1 MMSMVLELEL
11 NDEVKVVLE
20 SGKLYDSSHHYT
32 HFSGYLIEQ
41 EVAFSAY
48 RDSEFD
54 IQSDTP
60 ITYVGTYVNTENGLN
75 PSSGKFKAPVTG
87 TYAIHFNAV
96 NIDTSSSRIQKLYL
110 KHKSSIVTYS
120 ALHEVMFEYQL
131 TCDFFK
137 KVRMSSDSRPLRCS
151 TQALAA
157 N

>member
-1 MMSMVLELEL
+1 MSMVLDLEL
-11 NDEVKVVLE
+11 YDEVKVVLD
-20 SGKLYDSSHHYT
+20 SGNLYDSSHHYT

-54 IQSDTP
+54 IQRGSP

-96 NIDTSSSRIQKLYL
+96 NIDTSSSGTSYLYL
-110 KHKSSIVTYS
+110 KHKSSTVTTS
-120 ALHEVMFEYQL
+120 LLDEVMFEYQL
-131 TCDFFK
+131 TCDFF
-137 KVRMSSDSRPLRCS
+137 RIR
-151 TQALAA
+151 
-157 N
+157 

>member
-1 MMSMVLELEL
+1 MSMVLELEL
-11 NDEVKVVLE
+11 YDEVKVVLE

-32 HFSGYLIEQ
+32 QFSGYFINK

-96 NIDTSSSRIQKLYL
+96 NIATSSSGWTRLNL
-110 KHKSSIVTYS
+110 NHKSSTVTTS
-120 ALHEVMFEYQL
+120 LLEEVMFEYQL
-131 TCDFFK
+131 SCDFFK
-137 KVRMSSDSRPLRCS
+137 IR
-151 TQALAA
+151 
-157 N
+157 

>member
-1 MMSMVLELEL
+1 MSMVLELEL

-96 NIDTSSSRIQKLYL
+96 NKGTRSSWRRQFLYL
-110 KHKSSIVTYS
+110 YHKSSTVTTS
-120 ALHEVMFEYQL
+120 LLEEVMFEYQL
-131 TCDFFK
+131 SCDFFK
-137 KVRMSSDSRPLRCS
+137 IR
-151 TQALAA
+151 
-157 N
+157 

>member
-1 MMSMVLELEL
+1 MLMMSMVLELEL

-32 HFSGYLIEQ
+32 QFSGYFIKK

-75 PSSGKFKAPVTG
+75 TSSGKFKAPVTG

-96 NIDTSSSRIQKLYL
+96 NIDLSSSGAQVLSL
-110 KHKSSIVTYS
+110 KHKSSPVTASY
-120 ALHEVMFEYQL
+120 LREVMFENQL
-131 TCDFFK
+131 GN
-137 KVRMSSDSRPLRCS
+137 L
-151 TQALAA
+151 
-157 N
+157 